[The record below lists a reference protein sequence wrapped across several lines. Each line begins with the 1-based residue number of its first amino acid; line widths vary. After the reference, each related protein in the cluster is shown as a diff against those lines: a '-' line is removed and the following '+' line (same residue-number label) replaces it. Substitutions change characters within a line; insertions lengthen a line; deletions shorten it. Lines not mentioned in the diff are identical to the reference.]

1 MSERFSLC
9 LVSVVSDKKKKRK
22 KKWIAL
28 FISFKHNL
36 SGPSER
42 KESTHLDILWI
53 LIRQSDVAPG
63 NYGTTV
69 ELP

>member
-9 LVSVVSDKKKKRK
+9 LVSVVSDKKKKKKKKRK

-53 LIRQSDVAPG
+53 LIHQSDVAPG
-63 NYGTTV
+63 KHYG
-69 ELP
+69 